1 MNTSEIFNPAQRKQR
16 VVENFLTSQ
25 FGLKL
30 AAYGDTVK
38 VQTMIAKLVNENH
51 HMASSMVGYENDAR
65 YVKNTM
71 IIEALKT
78 ILKELAPPRTTRKVN
93 EQSGEDLAQAELIL
107 VAQNMVDELQKMA
120 EDVAQMQTDDL
131 MPLEEK
137 LKTTFGQEQGQAF
150 GQSADETFSTLLTA
164 VKQAKDALSNAVGVL
179 KGEAPAMGMPGAG
192 EEGGIEPGMTD
203 LTGEPGAAG
212 DQFGMADAA
221 SGEEELPTGR
231 ELK

>member
-25 FGLKL
+25 YGLKL
-30 AAYGDTVK
+30 AAYGDAVK
-38 VQTMIAKLVNENH
+38 VQTMIAKLVTENQ
-51 HMASSMVGYENDAR
+51 HMSTTVVDYQRDDR

-78 ILKELAPPRTTRKVN
+78 ILKEIGPARPKRKLG

-107 VAQNMVDELQKMA
+107 VAKNMVEKLQSMA
-120 EDVAQMQTDDL
+120 EDVAKMATDEL
-131 MPLEEK
+131 MPLAEK
-137 LKTTFGQEQGQAF
+137 LKVSFGQDVGNQFNDA
-150 GQSADETFSTLLTA
+150 ADAALQTLLQS
-164 VKQAKDALSNAVGVL
+164 VKAGKDELSNAVGVL
-179 KGEAPAMGMPGAG
+179 TGEAPATAPDLSGGLPDPSADMGM
-192 EEGGIEPGMTD
+192 
-203 LTGEPGAAG
+203 AG
-212 DQFGMADAA
+212 DEFGAADAA